1 MILTNFSEV
10 KLFFD
15 SVVAKREQATLEF
28 ERTGELRGGKSFT
41 PKLKKHNKKQAVEL
55 KAKFG

>member
-1 MILTNFSEV
+1 MILTNFREV

-15 SVVAKREQATLEF
+15 SVVARREEATLEL
-28 ERTGELRGGKSFT
+28 ERTGELRGGKSVT
-41 PKLKKHNKKQAVEL
+41 PQLKEHNKKQAAEL